1 MAKQGQTRKGGK
13 GKRKTFQKR
22 STGLPSSIYEVKKKK
37 GTKQGQIRY
46 SAPAVPKKGGGFK
59 KQSSIRIKPTGKMK
73 EEIFYRGPEKGGP
86 KGFGKKGKVTTRITP
101 AGRKVQTVTGKSLTK
116 KLKRTL
122 TDKITGAGKDKA
134 RRLKRIHMFRRRPSK
149 KLNK

>member
-1 MAKQGQTRKGGK
+1 MAKQGRTRKGGK
-13 GKRKTFQKR
+13 GKPKAVRKKLA
-22 STGLPSSIYEVKKKK
+22 SLPASYEVKKKK

-86 KGFGKKGKVTTRITP
+86 KGFGKKGKVTTKITP
-101 AGRKVQTVTGKSLTK
+101 AGRKVQTVTGKYLTK

>member
-1 MAKQGQTRKGGK
+1 MAKQGQTRKGTK
-13 GKRKTFQKR
+13 KRK
-22 STGLPSSIYEVKKKK
+22 VKKKVS
-37 GTKQGQIRY
+37 KQKIRY

-59 KQSSIRIKPTGKMK
+59 KQSSIRIKPTGKNK
-73 EEIFYRGPEKGGP
+73 EEIFYTGPERAGP
-86 KGFGKKGKVTTRITP
+86 KGFGKKGKVSTRITP

-134 RRLKRIHMFRRRPSK
+134 RRLKRAHMFRRRPSK
-149 KLNK
+149 TLNK

>member
-1 MAKQGQTRKGGK
+1 MK
-13 GKRKTFQKR
+13 
-22 STGLPSSIYEVKKKK
+22 LKKSE
-37 GTKQGQIRY
+37 IDN
-46 SAPAVPKKGGGFK
+46 
-59 KQSSIRIKPTGKMK
+59 IIE
-73 EEIFYRGPEKGGP
+73 EEIIKLKENTVKLSTMKDANFEPGQ
-86 KGFGKKGKVTTRITP
+86 FVQILGKKGKVTTRITP

-134 RRLKRIHMFRRRPSK
+134 RRLKRMHMFRRRPSK

>member
-1 MAKQGQTRKGGK
+1 MAKQGRTRKGGK
-13 GKRKTFQKR
+13 AKVLIKKRL
-22 STGLPSSIYEVKKKK
+22 SSLPASYEVKKKK

-134 RRLKRIHMFRRRPSK
+134 RRLKRKHMFRRRPSK

>member
-1 MAKQGQTRKGGK
+1 MAKQGQTRKGAK
-13 GKRKTFQKR
+13 KRK
-22 STGLPSSIYEVKKKK
+22 VKKKAS
-37 GTKQGQIRY
+37 KQKIRY

-59 KQSSIRIKPTGKMK
+59 KQSSIRIKPTGKNK
-73 EEIFYRGPEKGGP
+73 EEIFYTGPEKGGP
-86 KGFGKKGKVTTRITP
+86 KGFGKKGKVSTRITP

-134 RRLKRIHMFRRRPSK
+134 RRLKRAHMFRRRPSK

>member
-86 KGFGKKGKVTTRITP
+86 KGFGKKGKVTTPTVKIFNSFAALAIT
-101 AGRKVQTVTGKSLTK
+101 
-116 KLKRTL
+116 
-122 TDKITGAGKDKA
+122 
-134 RRLKRIHMFRRRPSK
+134 
-149 KLNK
+149 

>member
-13 GKRKTFQKR
+13 VK
-22 STGLPSSIYEVKKKK
+22 PKKK
-37 GTKQGQIRY
+37 TSKQTIRY
-46 SAPAVPKKGGGFK
+46 SAPFEPKKGGGFK
-59 KQSSIRIKPTGKMK
+59 KQSSIRIKPTGKNK
-73 EEIFYRGPEKGGP
+73 EEIFYTGPEKGGP
-86 KGFGKKGKVTTRITP
+86 KGFGKKGKVSTRITP

-134 RRLKRIHMFRRRPSK
+134 RRLKRAHMFRRRPSK
-149 KLNK
+149 TLNK